1 MVDPQRNLERLQPL
15 LCRLTAAVAA
25 NDATEFERVLDDII
39 HARRKDLFA
48 QLRRMTA
55 HVRGALQVLQNNV
68 RLSDLAEKELPDAR
82 ARLTHVLKLTAEA
95 ANTTMDL
102 IEQSAPLVDVIA
114 STADDEPGVTS
125 SRAIS
130 KAALQL
136 RHNLSDMLLAQSYQ
150 DLTGQIVRH
159 VVGLVSEI
167 EAVLSRLVEA
177 SGDVVVDPLAGEP
190 AAKTMFG
197 PAIPGIDVDKTV
209 ATQQDVDALL
219 DGLGL

>member
-15 LCRLTAAVAA
+15 LGRLTAAVAA
-25 NDATEFERVLDDII
+25 SDAPEFERVLDDII

-48 QLRRMTA
+48 HLRTMTA
-55 HVRGALQVLQNNV
+55 HVRSAVQVLQNNA
-68 RLSDLAEKELPDAR
+68 RLSDLAQRELPDAR
-82 ARLTHVLKLTAEA
+82 ARLTHVLKLTADA

-114 STADDEPGVTS
+114 STAQEEPAVAS
-125 SRAIS
+125 SHAIC
-130 KAALQL
+130 KAAVQL
-136 RHNLSDMLLAQSYQ
+136 RQNLSDMLLAQGYQ

-159 VVGLVSEI
+159 VVTLAGEI
-167 EAVLSRLVEA
+167 EAVLTRLVEA
-177 SGDVVVDPLAGEP
+177 SGDVVVDPALEP
-190 AAKTMFG
+190 AARTAFG
-197 PAIPGIDVDKTV
+197 PAIPGIDADKTM